1 MTRGLQM
8 TVEVPT
14 EERFEESC
22 MKQRLENHQNCGVPV
37 YYAMH
42 FYYALKK

>member
-1 MTRGLQM
+1 M

-14 EERFEESC
+14 EERFEESGI
-22 MKQRLENHQNCGVPV
+22 KQRLENHQNYEVPV

-42 FYYALKK
+42 FYY